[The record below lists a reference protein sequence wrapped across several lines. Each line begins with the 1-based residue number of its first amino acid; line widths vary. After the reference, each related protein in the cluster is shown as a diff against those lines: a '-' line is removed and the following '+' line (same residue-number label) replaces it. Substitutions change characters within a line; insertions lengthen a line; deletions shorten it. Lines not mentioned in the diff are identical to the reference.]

1 MACCHALAYLVGL
14 IVRPVRRLFAPT
26 DDMADAPACE

>member
-14 IVRPVRRLFAPT
+14 IVRPVRRRFERT
-26 DDMADAPACE
+26 DGLADASARE